1 MLQISWEIKIGN
13 FRLGLLDS
21 VKIHRS
27 VDLLADTAEIVL
39 PAVVQNKA
47 LEIEDRLKRGDQVV
61 IRLGYD
67 GELIEEFSGYLQE
80 IALDGGNIKL
90 QCEDSLFLFRK
101 PVTDRELKNVTL
113 EGLLELLIR
122 ETGVQMQVK
131 CSYMYNYEKFVISR
145 ATAYDILKKIQ
156 EETKAN
162 IYMKGR
168 ELHVHPAYEEVFG
181 EVKYDFARNIEKDSL
196 VYKKAAERK
205 YEVEVEGQT
214 KDGKSVKV
222 TVGKSGGDR
231 KCVKVY
237 GVSDPELLKKRGEQ
251 ELKHLSYDGYEGDLS
266 GWLIPFCDAGYVVVL
281 HDEEY
286 PQKDGKY
293 YVTAV
298 SVEAGPNG
306 ASRKVQLGMKM

>member
-122 ETGVQMQVK
+122 K
-131 CSYMYNYEKFVISR
+131 
-145 ATAYDILKKIQ
+145 
-156 EETKAN
+156 
-162 IYMKGR
+162 
-168 ELHVHPAYEEVFG
+168 PAF
-181 EVKYDFARNIEKDSL
+181 RC
-196 VYKKAAERK
+196 R
-205 YEVEVEGQT
+205 
-214 KDGKSVKV
+214 
-222 TVGKSGGDR
+222 
-231 KCVKVY
+231 
-237 GVSDPELLKKRGEQ
+237 
-251 ELKHLSYDGYEGDLS
+251 
-266 GWLIPFCDAGYVVVL
+266 
-281 HDEEY
+281 
-286 PQKDGKY
+286 
-293 YVTAV
+293 
-298 SVEAGPNG
+298 
-306 ASRKVQLGMKM
+306 